1 MTNNYTGKGRF
12 ELRVDRPTAV
22 LSGEMVSVA
31 NVLQVN
37 ELTVTGP
44 YSGDFQIIDNGRL
57 IVGSSPDV
65 GSRIIISPK
74 SMAGYSAAGT
84 KTFSLWT
91 STSPDGNNTPGD
103 LHLGNLAA
111 NFLLYDH
118 SEGTLGLYT
127 PAGAGILLSND
138 GSARF
143 GQGDGAHMLWDSS
156 TNSLK
161 FISQVTSEGAVI
173 AAEIDTMGNAS
184 FVGNITATGG
194 RITGDMQV
202 DARLR
207 AGDVDGPAVYI
218 GKLTNEDGSA
228 YAGQILVTDT
238 ENVPWF
244 SVTTG
249 NDGTG
254 HLQIGRPGNY
264 PNRLT
269 MDVTATGST
278 LVYDGDIYTGNGQ
291 IAGWTINQTQIVSDG
306 GDLTL
311 DKDTG
316 IEVFMSPGAID
327 DVKRLFTYVD
337 ENRVSY
343 GGIWSGHDTTGLS
356 INRVN
361 MHFGT
366 YANATTT
373 NDARSSVR
381 ILSNSH
387 AGRQSILTLQS
398 SGDNGAAPEAT
409 IELRSLGGD
418 DGNYGLIGFTGMCK
432 LEEHTTEP
440 TATAGL
446 GVADGLFG
454 FPDGSG
460 WHPLTYIT
468 ANKYTVAR
476 LDGAWVPLAQ
486 AWGTVW
492 RWGNGSTNY
501 AEIDGNG
508 SVTLTGT
515 ARISPRY
522 NSETQNSSASWNITK
537 PITFANSTSTGAM
550 TASLPDA
557 TTVTGTPYTV
567 VKIDAS
573 ANAVNVTPYG
583 AQTING
589 SASAYAITAR
599 WQTATFFS
607 NGSNWVIIWT

>member
-156 TNSLK
+156 SNSLK
-161 FISQVTSEGAVI
+161 FISQVTSEETVI

-184 FVGNITATGG
+184 FTGNITATGG

-218 GKLTNEDGSA
+218 GKLVDEENNA

-244 SVTTG
+244 SATTG

-269 MDVTATGST
+269 LDVTATGST
-278 LVYDGDIYTGNGQ
+278 LVYDGDIYTGNGN
-291 IAGWTINQTQIVSDG
+291 IAGWTINSTQLVSPAG
-306 GDLTL
+306 YVTL
-311 DKDTG
+311 DYADG
-316 IEVFMSPGAID
+316 VVFTVYD
-327 DVKRLFTYVD
+327 
-337 ENRVSY
+337 Y
-343 GGIWSGHDTTGLS
+343 GG
-356 INRVN
+356 
-361 MHFGT
+361 
-366 YANATTT
+366 
-373 NDARSSVR
+373 
-381 ILSNSH
+381 
-387 AGRQSILTLQS
+387 
-398 SGDNGAAPEAT
+398 
-409 IELRSLGGD
+409 SLGGD
-418 DGNYGLIGFTGMCK
+418 DGFGGLDNRMISYVSGSEI
-432 LEEHTTEP
+432 LHRIE
-440 TATAGL
+440 AY
-446 GVADGLFG
+446 AD
-454 FPDGSG
+454 
-460 WHPLTYIT
+460 
-468 ANKYTVAR
+468 TVASQSR
-476 LDGAWVPLAQ
+476 ETLMIHAGNREGRSQQLLRAIATGEAQVRVQAIGGYDLAGQIDANLNILAYRSEGEWDHSRMEFNADTLALQ
-486 AWGTVW
+486 AWTGASAPDPGGDALPNGLLVYTDGTW
-492 RWGNGSTNY
+492 DPSGGEGWYANFGGTWSRITGPYPQTWGTSSNYVAIDSNGSMTF
-501 AEIDGNG
+501 A
-508 SVTLTGT
+508 GT
-515 ARISPRY
+515 ARITARTRGFTKTASFTADTTEALSYRVSTAAGNVTATLPAASSS
-522 NSETQNSSASWNITK
+522 NSGIAFEFRKVTGDGSTVTVSTVASGNITL
-537 PITFANSTSTGAM
+537 STQWQYCTVRSTG
-550 TASLPDA
+550 SQWER
-557 TTVTGTPYTV
+557 VG
-567 VKIDAS
+567 
-573 ANAVNVTPYG
+573 
-583 AQTING
+583 
-589 SASAYAITAR
+589 
-599 WQTATFFS
+599 
-607 NGSNWVIIWT
+607 

>member
-127 PAGAGILLSND
+127 PAGAGILLDND

-143 GQGDGAHMLWDSS
+143 GQGDGAHMLWDSAS
-156 TNSLK
+156 SSLK
-161 FISQVTSEGAVI
+161 FISGLSDEGPII
-173 AAEIDTMGNAS
+173 AAEIDTQGNAS

-269 MDVTATGST
+269 LDVTATGST
-278 LVYDGDIYTGNGQ
+278 LVYDGDIYTGNGN
-291 IAGWTINQTQIVSDG
+291 IAGWTINSTQLVSPAGYVTLDYANGVVFNVYDYGASLGVSDG
-306 GDLTL
+306 FSGLNNRMISYVSNTEILHRLEAYADTVASQGRETLMVHAGNRTGRSQLLMRAIATGEAQVRVQAIGGYDLAGQIDANLNILAYRSEGAWDHSRMEFNADTL
-311 DKDTG
+311 ALQAWTGAAEPDTG
-316 IEVFMSPGAID
+316 SALPDGLLVYTDGTWDPAGGEGWYANFGGTWSRITGPYPQKWGTSSNYVAID
-327 DVKRLFTYVD
+327 SNGSITFTGSAYIVARYD
-337 ENRVSY
+337 KETQ
-343 GGIWSGHDTTGLS
+343 TTGFTVS
-356 INRVN
+356 KRTTRVN
-361 MHFGT
+361 
-366 YANATTT
+366 ATGGAVT
-373 NDARSSVR
+373 A
-381 ILSNSH
+381 
-387 AGRQSILTLQS
+387 TL
-398 SGDNGAAPEAT
+398 
-409 IELRSLGGD
+409 
-418 DGNYGLIGFTGMCK
+418 
-432 LEEHTTEP
+432 P
-440 TATAGL
+440 TATSAAGKH
-446 GVADGLFG
+446 F
-454 FPDGSG
+454 
-460 WHPLTYIT
+460 TI
-468 ANKYTVAR
+468 K
-476 LDGAWVPLAQ
+476 
-486 AWGTVW
+486 
-492 RWGNGSTNY
+492 
-501 AEIDGNG
+501 
-508 SVTLTGT
+508 
-515 ARISPRY
+515 
-522 NSETQNSSASWNITK
+522 
-537 PITFANSTSTGAM
+537 
-550 TASLPDA
+550 
-557 TTVTGTPYTV
+557 
-567 VKIDAS
+567 KIDAS
-573 ANAVNVTPYG
+573 GNAVTVDGDGAETIDGAATYSLATQYKSVTV
-583 AQTING
+583 A
-589 SASAYAITAR
+589 
-599 WQTATFFS
+599 S
-607 NGSNWVIIWT
+607 NGTSWDIIGAT

>member
-127 PAGAGILLSND
+127 PAGAGILLDND

-143 GQGDGAHMLWDSS
+143 GQGDGAHMLWDSAS
-156 TNSLK
+156 SSLK
-161 FISQVTSEGAVI
+161 FISGLSDEGPII
-173 AAEIDTMGNAS
+173 AAEIDTNGNAS

-269 MDVTATGST
+269 LDVTATGST
-278 LVYDGDIYTGNGQ
+278 LVYDGLAYLSGGAITGELTVSGSVVAGENNVVLDARGVRVRVDDLSNLSDFNRYQLVTQADEVLSWVGGYYNASVNSMILQVDSRYKTRNATGSFQVISDAGYAAEANIAAVQNSVSASVSVQFDTSGNSAAVLNANKVRISQTYTPASAAATGTTGT
-291 IAGWTINQTQIVSDG
+291 IAW
-306 GDLTL
+306 
-311 DKDTG
+311 DTG
-316 IEVFMSPGAID
+316 
-327 DVKRLFTYVD
+327 
-337 ENRVSY
+337 
-343 GGIWSGHDTTGLS
+343 
-356 INRVN
+356 
-361 MHFGT
+361 
-366 YANATTT
+366 
-373 NDARSSVR
+373 
-381 ILSNSH
+381 
-387 AGRQSILTLQS
+387 
-398 SGDNGAAPEAT
+398 
-409 IELRSLGGD
+409 
-418 DGNYGLIGFTGMCK
+418 
-432 LEEHTTEP
+432 
-440 TATAGL
+440 
-446 GVADGLFG
+446 
-454 FPDGSG
+454 
-460 WHPLTYIT
+460 YI
-468 ANKYTVAR
+468 Y
-476 LDGAWVPLAQ
+476 
-486 AWGTVW
+486 
-492 RWGNGSTNY
+492 
-501 AEIDGNG
+501 IC
-508 SVTLTGT
+508 
-515 ARISPRY
+515 
-522 NSETQNSSASWNITK
+522 
-537 PITFANSTSTGAM
+537 
-550 TASLPDA
+550 TASNTWKRA
-557 TTVTGTPYTV
+557 TL
-567 VKIDAS
+567 
-573 ANAVNVTPYG
+573 
-583 AQTING
+583 
-589 SASAYAITAR
+589 
-599 WQTATFFS
+599 AT
-607 NGSNWVIIWT
+607 W